1 LFGTKN
7 EDGIKFQ
14 AIRINLAREMHS
26 VEIDPTL
33 PEWKQKIERFIN
45 HPTVQQVIV
54 FLIVL
59 NAVILGL
66 ETNRDIVAA
75 FGRELVLVDHAILV
89 VFIVEIVLLMA
100 ARGLRFFKDAW
111 CVFDLL
117 VVGIAVI
124 PSTESFSV
132 LRSLRVLRVL
142 RLINKVESMRKVVSG
157 LLNSLPSLAS
167 VAGLT
172 LIIFYVFSVMATNLF
187 GHDFPELFGGMG
199 NSAFTLFQVMTLESW
214 SEGVARPV
222 MEKLPYAWIFFLLF
236 ILIATFI
243 VINLFIAVIV
253 DSLNSLDNGA
263 EKIVKEEKDIHREV
277 SALREQVA
285 QQNQDLRELKT
296 LLQEQLS
303 RSK

>member
-1 LFGTKN
+1 
-7 EDGIKFQ
+7 
-14 AIRINLAREMHS
+14 MHS

-253 DSLNSLDNGA
+253 DSLNNLENESA
-263 EKIVKEEKDIHREV
+263 EIHKEEKDIYHEV
-277 SALREQVA
+277 LALREQLA
-285 QQNQDLRELKT
+285 LQNQDLRELKS
-296 LLQEQLS
+296 LLQEQLT